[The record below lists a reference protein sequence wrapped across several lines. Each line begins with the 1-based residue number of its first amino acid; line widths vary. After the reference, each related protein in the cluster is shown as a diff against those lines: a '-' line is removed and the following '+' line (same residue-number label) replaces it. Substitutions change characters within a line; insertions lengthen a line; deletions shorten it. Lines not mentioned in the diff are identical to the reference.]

1 MMFQIYVGSR
11 PNSRGKVGLSLRFRC
26 GKVDQQASTNMW
38 MDPHCVDAGSDDM
51 SDRSVNSRNFITVS
65 RIDGTGDGWL
75 EKAPVE
81 RSRLRRMMDYVEE
94 CYFMVRGKGIGRK
107 WLAETIDMFNE
118 SERPR
123 QEAQRTEV
131 IGLIDDFMEA
141 TASIGSSESRTTGYA
156 LMRRS
161 VARFEEFRRLHVVR
175 FRLTVEL
182 LDESCLRA
190 FENFMLKEDMW
201 VRRYPR
207 IASGDGREGR
217 TRPKSQNT
225 VNDRM
230 KLLKS
235 VMKWG
240 VKTRRLHEN
249 PFDSYTGSQN
259 VYGTPVYL
267 TLEERHRVQDAD
279 LSDCPALALQRDIFV
294 FQCCVGCRVSDLM
307 RFTRDNIVNGE
318 LIYVARKTREG
329 HPKTIRVPLNQTAE
343 NLLRRY
349 DGTGGADLFPKMLTK
364 VSYNAAI
371 KEILRLAGIDR
382 KVLVINPLTREAEC
396 RRLYE
401 VGSSHMARRTFIGN
415 IYKKFK
421 DQNLVSELSGHS
433 PGSHAFARYRE
444 IDSDLKREMVD
455 AIE

>member
-1 MMFQIYVGSR
+1 MMFQIYVGNR

-26 GKVDQQASTNMW
+26 GKVDQQASTNVW
-38 MDPHCVDAGSDDM
+38 MDPQCVAPKSGDEAPRTGPG
-51 SDRSVNSRNFITVS
+51 RNFIAVCGKEGA
-65 RIDGTGDGWL
+65 DGRWL

-81 RSRLRRMMDYVEE
+81 RLWLRRMMDYVEE
-94 CYFMVRGKGIGRK
+94 RYFMTRGKGIGRK
-107 WLAETIDMFNE
+107 WLAETIDMFNAG
-118 SERPR
+118 ERPR

-131 IGLIDDFMEA
+131 VGLIDDFMEA
-141 TASIGSSESRTTGYA
+141 TASNGSSESRTTGYA

-161 VARFEEFRRLHVVR
+161 VARFEEFRRLRVAR
-175 FRLTVEL
+175 FRLTVER

-190 FENFMLKEDMW
+190 FEKFMQREDMW

-235 VMKWG
+235 VMRWG
-240 VKTRRLHEN
+240 VKTRRICEN

-267 TLEERHRVQDAD
+267 TLDERHRVEDAD
-279 LSDCPALALQRDIFV
+279 LSASPRLALQRDMFV

-307 RFTRDNIVNGE
+307 SLTRDNIADGE

-329 HPKTIRVPLNQTAE
+329 DPRTIRVPLNQTAE
-343 NLLRRY
+343 RLLRRY
-349 DGTGGADLFPKMLTK
+349 DDGRDSGLFPEVYTK
-364 VSYNAAI
+364 VRYNAAI
-371 KEILRLAGIDR
+371 KKILKLAGIDR
-382 KVLVINPLTREAEC
+382 KVLVINPLTRKAEC

-421 DQNLVSELSGHS
+421 DQSLVSELSGHS

-444 IDSDLKREMVD
+444 IDADLKREMVE